1 MSLSLDF
8 MHWIDRY
15 LGGLVVSALQP
26 FNLRRYRVPPPA
38 VEALDPEK
46 VLVVKFWGIGS
57 IALAGQTLVA
67 LKKRYPRAEFHF
79 LTLESNRPFLHY
91 VPVVD
96 EVISLDIRGGGPR
109 VFFRILR
116 LLLSLRRRGYDLVVD
131 LEFFTRFSALVS
143 FMTGAPVR
151 VGFHAWEVWRGNLAN
166 VDVPFNRYWHVTQ
179 NFFNLGRAAGVV
191 EEEPPAFRLN
201 PEEKDRSEAAAA
213 LEEAGIRESEKILLI
228 NPNAGE
234 MALERRWPPG
244 NFAALAVE
252 LTRENQEDPGLRPV
266 FIGAP
271 GERDYVE
278 AAVNQAGPAAVNL
291 AGKISIGG
299 LLALFE
305 RAEGLVTNDS
315 GPLQLALCQG
325 LPTVSFFGP
334 ETPVLYGP
342 KGGQHRVLFQH
353 LACSPCINVHSQK
366 KVRCVHGRPICL
378 ETIDVQRTAAEVRAL
393 LRGEDGPMWGVH
405 G

>member
-1 MSLSLDF
+1 MALSLDF

-26 FNLRRYRVPPPA
+26 FNLRRYLVPPPD
-38 VEALDPEK
+38 VGTIQPGK

-67 LKKRYPRAEFHF
+67 LKNRYPDSEFHF
-79 LTLESNRPFLHY
+79 LTLESNRSFLDY
-91 VPVVD
+91 VSVVD

-131 LEFFTRFSALVS
+131 LEFFTRISALVS

-166 VDVPFNRYWHVTQ
+166 VDVPFNRYWHVTR
-179 NFFNLGRAAGVV
+179 NFFDLGRAAGV
-191 EEEPPAFRLN
+191 EDREPPAFHLI
-201 PEEKDRSEAAAA
+201 PAEKDRSEAAAV
-213 LEEAGIRESEKILLI
+213 LEEAGIRASEKILLL

-244 NFAALAVE
+244 NFAALASE
-252 LTRENQEDPGLRPV
+252 LTREDAENPGLRPV

-271 GERDYVE
+271 GERDYV
-278 AAVNQAGPAAVNL
+278 AAVVNQAGPAAVNL
-291 AGKISIGG
+291 AGTLSIGG

-325 LPTVSFFGP
+325 LPTMSFFGP

-342 KGGQHRVLFQH
+342 RGGRHRVLFQH
-353 LACSPCINVHSQK
+353 MSCSPCINVHSQK
-366 KVRCVHGRPICL
+366 KIRCVHGRPICL
-378 ETIDVQRTAAEVRAL
+378 ESIDVQRAAGEVRAL
-393 LRGEDGPMWGVH
+393 LRGEGGSMWGVH